1 MKLAKTKDLA
11 DGNASLAWKR
21 LKEKY
26 ATKSTQTLLRL
37 KKKFVNSKFELKTDP
52 EE

>member
-1 MKLAKTKDLA
+1 M
-11 DGNASLAWKR
+11 GCIIKR

-37 KKKFVNSKFELKTDP
+37 KKKFVNSRLELETDP
-52 EE
+52 KEWITDLEDLRAR